1 MKLGVD
7 IYTLRSQGWNAFEH
21 LEYAAQIGL
30 DLVHFSDLSPFESLD
45 QDYLARVKAR
55 ADDLC
60 LEIEVGMLSICP
72 TSNIFSGERGTAV
85 EQLQQMLQIAGILG
99 SHIVRCV
106 LGSNADRLGPIPLA
120 AHMQATVE
128 TCRAVRDLAIEMG
141 IKIALE
147 NHAGDMQARELK
159 ALIEQAG
166 PEYVG
171 ACIDAGNPL
180 WVAESPFVTLEHLA
194 PYVVT
199 SHVRDTAVWAHP
211 RGASVQWVAMGDGTV
226 GIDEW
231 TRLFAQKCP
240 GAPFS
245 LEIITGSPPRV
256 LGYLEPEFW
265 QAYPDTPAVEFVEFL
280 KLAQNGQPFAG
291 PMVTAARSGSPPEY
305 LAALA
310 VQQRIDLERSVRYCR
325 ERLGIGE
332 RSSSDRNG
340 AD

>member
-7 IYTLRSQGWNAFEH
+7 IFTLRSQGWSAFEH

-45 QDYLARVKAR
+45 PDYLGRVKTR
-55 ADDLC
+55 ADDLG
-60 LEIEVGMLSICP
+60 LEIEAGMLSICP
-72 TSNIFSGERGTAV
+72 TSNIFSDDRGTAV
-85 EQLQQMLQIAGILG
+85 EQLQEMLQIANILG
-99 SHIVRCV
+99 SRIVRCV
-106 LGSNADRLGPIPLA
+106 LGSNADRTGAIPLS
-120 AHMQATVE
+120 AHIQATVE
-128 TCRAVRDLAIEMG
+128 TCRAVRDLALEMG

-159 ALIEQAG
+159 GLIEQAG

-194 PYVVT
+194 PYVLT
-199 SHVRDTAVWAHP
+199 SHVRDTAVWTHP
-211 RGASVQWVAMGDGTV
+211 KGASVQWVAMGDGTV

-231 TRLFAQKCP
+231 ARLFAQKCP

-245 LEIITGSPPRV
+245 LEIITGSPPKV
-256 LGYLEPEFW
+256 LAYFEPEFW
-265 QAYPDTPAVEFVEFL
+265 EAYPDTPAVEFVEFL
-280 KLAQNGQPFAG
+280 KLAQKGQPF
-291 PMVTAARSGSPPEY
+291 SGSMITTQRGDNPPEY

-310 VQQRIDLERSVRYCR
+310 AQQRIDLERSVRYCK
-325 ERLGIGE
+325 ETLGIGE